1 MKSPQAQQYVSALE
15 ASFGTYSMYLW
26 IVSLKPESL
35 SPKYD
40 AYTFRDLLETAVS
53 TRSQF
58 SYAPLS
64 SKEYGESISLT
75 RSTASII
82 TVRKEG
88 KHNNNNNREGTKH
101 DIVTTGDGELT
112 NMITEN
118 NNKCIQHLLYTRYN
132 NERKKIDHHS
142 NNKPIKTSKRNCDP
156 LSEEA
161 LKLLLRV
168 TSILKI
174 SLVDLLD
181 LNAHKLVYRGVTCNM
196 DFGYETSMWP
206 TACPRLSFVM
216 NRRMCYVKAQ

>member
-53 TRSQF
+53 TKSQF

-82 TVRKEG
+82 TARKEG
-88 KHNNNNNREGTKH
+88 KHNNSNNREGTKY

-112 NMITEN
+112 SMVTAN
-118 NNKCIQHLLYTRYN
+118 NNNCILYTRYN
-132 NERKKIDHHS
+132 NER
-142 NNKPIKTSKRNCDP
+142 
-156 LSEEA
+156 E
-161 LKLLLRV
+161 
-168 TSILKI
+168 KI
-174 SLVDLLD
+174 S
-181 LNAHKLVYRGVTCNM
+181 VTTLITNQ
-196 DFGYETSMWP
+196 SRQQRSI
-206 TACPRLSFVM
+206 TAT
-216 NRRMCYVKAQ
+216 